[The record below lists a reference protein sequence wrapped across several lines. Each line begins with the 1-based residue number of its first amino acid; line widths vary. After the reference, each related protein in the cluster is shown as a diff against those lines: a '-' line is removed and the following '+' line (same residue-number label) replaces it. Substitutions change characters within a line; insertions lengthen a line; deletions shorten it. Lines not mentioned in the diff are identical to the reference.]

1 MKGEFSLFNA
11 RAMIFIFHIFM
22 NVSKLDLKQ
31 DGLLVLKYP
40 SGALGLRDM
49 FSEDISEIST
59 HIKQALI
66 SSGVNH
72 WLVVY

>member
-1 MKGEFSLFNA
+1 
-11 RAMIFIFHIFM
+11 M
-22 NVSKLDLKQ
+22 NVSKLYLKQ

-66 SSGVNH
+66 SSGANH
-72 WLVVY
+72 WLFVY

>member
-1 MKGEFSLFNA
+1 MSLA
-11 RAMIFIFHIFM
+11 MVYAMIFSVHIFM
-22 NVSKLDLKQ
+22 NVSKLYLKQ

-66 SSGVNH
+66 SSGANH